1 MKKIEMTKRK
11 HTIEKAKAKY
21 SMHLRT
27 NHVVLFKL
35 FIYESILCGFSPKL
49 GAELT
54 TLFQIAFL

>member
-1 MKKIEMTKRK
+1 MTKRK